1 MESNPRLVV
10 LTTAY
15 NCEKYIEKCL
25 DSIKAQKYNNFV
37 CYVLDDLS
45 TDNTVK
51 LIKKY
56 TYPVDVRFLL
66 STNSEKKY
74 QPGNY
79 DQIIRNTTLV
89 NDDDIIVEVD
99 GDDYLP
105 DDEVFNRVVS
115 YYSNPNV
122 WITYGQFKYT
132 TGSMGFA
139 QPIFYNGKYKTD
151 IRKGAFTVTHLR
163 TWKAKLW
170 KHIKQEDLLVD
181 GKYPECA
188 GDVFFML
195 PMIEMAGAEHALF
208 CPEINYIYNFENPIG
223 DSKGRRLLLTQ
234 KFAQLGRDKPKYNQL
249 KDL

>member
-1 MESNPRLVV
+1 MENNPRIVV

-25 DSIKAQKYNNFV
+25 DSIKSQRYTNFV

-45 TDNTVK
+45 TDSTLELV
-51 LIKKY
+51 KKY
-56 TYPVDVRFLL
+56 TYPIDKRFLL
-66 STNSEKKY
+66 SINSEKKY

-89 NDDDIIVEVD
+89 KDDDIIVEVD

-105 DDEVFNRVVS
+105 DDQVFDRVIA

-122 WITYGQFKYT
+122 WMTYGQFRYT
-132 TGSMGFA
+132 SGHIGFA
-139 QPIFYNGKYKTD
+139 SSVNFEEVRT
-151 IRKGAFTVTHLR
+151 AVFTATHLR

-170 KHIKQEDLLVD
+170 RHIKPEDLKVD
-181 GKYPECA
+181 DKYPECA

-195 PMIEMAGAEHALF
+195 PMIEMCGPKHALF
-208 CPEINYIYNFENPIG
+208 VHHINYIYNFENPIG
-223 DSKGRRLLLTQ
+223 DSKDYRLALSQ
-234 KFAQLGRDKPKYNQL
+234 KFAHIARNKSKYERL
-249 KDL
+249 EIL